1 MTEKPTRLFNTKRF
15 GSEPAGR
22 LTTPA
27 PLADDLALEGSVR
40 PKRFEDFVG
49 QRGLLDNLRVFI
61 SAAKKRG
68 EALDHVLL
76 YGPPGLGKT
85 TLANIIAN
93 ELEVSI
99 KSTSGPALERAADL
113 AGLLTNCEERSVL
126 FLDEIH
132 RLNTVV
138 EEYLYPAMEDFTLD
152 IVIDKGPAARAV
164 KLPLKKF
171 TLVGATTRAGLL
183 TSPLRSR
190 FGVVGRLDYYSA
202 DDLTHIVKRSAGI
215 LSVAIAEDGAH
226 EIARRSRGTP
236 RIANRLLRRVRDFAE
251 VQGAKAIDRRIAS
264 ESLSALNVDAAGLD
278 EMDLKIL
285 ETLVHK
291 FRGGPVG
298 LNTLAVA
305 VAEEAETLEE
315 LYEPFLIQEGF
326 LDRTPRGR
334 SATPRAFK
342 HLGVTKS
349 RPIQGDCCSI
359 ITTRTAGV
367 CRAHTPTFLWWKR
380 KDGRRISLSTVL
392 SHRRVGTR
400 VRCRHRVGSSAIV
413 LSISCRFQKGKTSR
427 YDFHPGG
434 RRVRQPGARH
444 YSMSHESLHLPP
456 PGRVGEP

>member
-1 MTEKPTRLFNTKRF
+1 MPGDRPNRPVFPKRPEK
-15 GSEPAGR
+15 EPLGR

-40 PKRFEDFVG
+40 PRRFEDFVG
-49 QRGLLDNLRVFI
+49 QRGLLDNLRIFI

-93 ELEVSI
+93 ELGVPI
-99 KSTSGPALERAADL
+99 KATSGPALERAADL

-132 RLNTVV
+132 RLNTIV

-190 FGVVGRLDYYSA
+190 FGVVGRLDYYNA
-202 DDLTHIVKRSAGI
+202 DDLTHIVSRSAGI
-215 LSVAIAEDGAH
+215 LGVPISEEGAH

-251 VQGAKAIDRRIAS
+251 VQGATSIDRKIAS
-264 ESLSALNVDAAGLD
+264 ESLSSLNVDTAGLD

-285 ETLVHK
+285 ETLIHK

-315 LYEPFLIQEGF
+315 IYEPYLIQEGF

-342 HLGVTKS
+342 HLGV
-349 RPIQGDCCSI
+349 IE
-359 ITTRTAGV
+359 
-367 CRAHTPTFLWWKR
+367 
-380 KDGRRISLSTVL
+380 
-392 SHRRVGTR
+392 
-400 VRCRHRVGSSAIV
+400 SSAD
-413 LSISCRFQKGKTSR
+413 S
-427 YDFHPGG
+427 G
-434 RRVRQPGARH
+434 R
-444 YSMSHESLHLPP
+444 LL
-456 PGRVGEP
+456 

>member
-1 MTEKPTRLFNTKRF
+1 MADRPNRPFIPKRPEK
-15 GSEPAGR
+15 EPLGR

-40 PKRFEDFVG
+40 PRRFEDFVG
-49 QRGLLDNLRVFI
+49 QRGLLDNLRIFI

-93 ELEVSI
+93 ELEVPI
-99 KSTSGPALERAADL
+99 KATSGPALERAADL

-132 RLNTVV
+132 RLNTIV

-190 FGVVGRLDYYSA
+190 FGVVGRLDYYNA
-202 DDLTHIVKRSAGI
+202 DDLTHIVTRSAGI
-215 LSVAIAEDGAH
+215 LGVPVSEDGAH

-251 VQGAKAIDRRIAS
+251 VQGASTIDRKIAS
-264 ESLSALNVDAAGLD
+264 ESLSSLNVDAAGLD

-285 ETLVHK
+285 ETLIHK

-315 LYEPFLIQEGF
+315 IYEPYLIQEGF

-334 SATPRAFK
+334 SATPRAYK
-342 HLGVTKS
+342 HLGVIES
-349 RPIQGDCCSI
+349 PADS
-359 ITTRTAGV
+359 
-367 CRAHTPTFLWWKR
+367 
-380 KDGRRISLSTVL
+380 GRLL
-392 SHRRVGTR
+392 
-400 VRCRHRVGSSAIV
+400 
-413 LSISCRFQKGKTSR
+413 
-427 YDFHPGG
+427 
-434 RRVRQPGARH
+434 
-444 YSMSHESLHLPP
+444 
-456 PGRVGEP
+456 

>member
-1 MTEKPTRLFNTKRF
+1 MADRPNRPFIPKRTEN
-15 GSEPAGR
+15 EPLGR

-40 PKRFEDFVG
+40 PRRFEDFVG
-49 QRGLLDNLRVFI
+49 QRGLLDNLRIFI

-93 ELEVSI
+93 ELEVPI
-99 KSTSGPALERAADL
+99 KATSGPALERAADL
-113 AGLLTNCEERSVL
+113 AGLLTNCDERSVL

-132 RLNTVV
+132 RLNTIV

-190 FGVVGRLDYYSA
+190 FGVVGRLDYYNA
-202 DDLTHIVKRSAGI
+202 DDLTHIVTRSAGI
-215 LSVAIAEDGAH
+215 LGVPISEDGAN

-251 VQGAKAIDRRIAS
+251 VQGAKTIDRRVAS
-264 ESLSALNVDAAGLD
+264 ESLTSLNVDAAGLD

-285 ETLVHK
+285 ETLIHK

-315 LYEPFLIQEGF
+315 IYEPYLIQEGF

-342 HLGVTKS
+342 HLGV
-349 RPIQGDCCSI
+349 
-359 ITTRTAGV
+359 V
-367 CRAHTPTFLWWKR
+367 E
-380 KDGRRISLSTVL
+380 
-392 SHRRVGTR
+392 
-400 VRCRHRVGSSAIV
+400 SSAD
-413 LSISCRFQKGKTSR
+413 T
-427 YDFHPGG
+427 G
-434 RRVRQPGARH
+434 R
-444 YSMSHESLHLPP
+444 LL
-456 PGRVGEP
+456 

>member
-1 MTEKPTRLFNTKRF
+1 MKRAEK
-15 GSEPAGR
+15 EPLGR

-40 PKRFEDFVG
+40 PRRFEDFVG

-93 ELEVSI
+93 ELEVPI
-99 KSTSGPALERAADL
+99 KATSGPALERAADL

-132 RLNTVV
+132 RLNTIV

-190 FGVVGRLDYYSA
+190 FGVVGRLDYYNA
-202 DDLTHIVKRSAGI
+202 DDLTHIVTRSAGI
-215 LSVAIAEDGAH
+215 LGVPVSEDGAH

-251 VQGAKAIDRRIAS
+251 VQGAKAIDRAVAS
-264 ESLSALNVDAAGLD
+264 QSLASLNVDTAGLD

-285 ETLVHK
+285 ETLIHK

-315 LYEPFLIQEGF
+315 IYEPYLIQEGF

-342 HLGVTKS
+342 HLGV
-349 RPIQGDCCSI
+349 IE
-359 ITTRTAGV
+359 
-367 CRAHTPTFLWWKR
+367 TPA
-380 KDGRRISLSTVL
+380 DSGRLL
-392 SHRRVGTR
+392 
-400 VRCRHRVGSSAIV
+400 
-413 LSISCRFQKGKTSR
+413 
-427 YDFHPGG
+427 
-434 RRVRQPGARH
+434 
-444 YSMSHESLHLPP
+444 
-456 PGRVGEP
+456 